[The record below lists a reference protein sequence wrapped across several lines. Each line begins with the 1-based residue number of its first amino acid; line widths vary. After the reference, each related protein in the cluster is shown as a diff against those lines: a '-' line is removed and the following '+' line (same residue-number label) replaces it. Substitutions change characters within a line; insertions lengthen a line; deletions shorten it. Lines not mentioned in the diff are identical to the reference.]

1 MTGLLTLDDLS
12 GGYGDISVVRRFSL
26 VVETGTVTCIVGRN
40 GVGKTTLVRL
50 VTGSLQPRSGE
61 VLFAGKPVTAL
72 PAHRRRAIGM
82 GFAPQEGVVFDGLT
96 VLENLTLHF
105 PDRSL
110 QGYRALFDRFPRIEE
125 RLAQRAGTLSGGEKK
140 ILSFCRAVAEDTR
153 LVILDE
159 PTEGVQPENIKLMAE
174 VINEEKQSGRAFLIV
189 EQNLN
194 FVESVADQALV
205 MDHGECIYST
215 ARQANLRGDLAERI
229 KL

>member
-12 GGYGDISVVRRFSL
+12 GGHGDISVVRRFSL

-105 PDRSL
+105 PDRSI